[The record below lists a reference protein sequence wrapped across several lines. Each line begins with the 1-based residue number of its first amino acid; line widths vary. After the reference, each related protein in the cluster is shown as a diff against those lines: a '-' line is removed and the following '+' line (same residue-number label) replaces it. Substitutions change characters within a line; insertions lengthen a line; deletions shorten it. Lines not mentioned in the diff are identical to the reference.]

1 MALLACLGFVG
12 VLAWLVVGRVLSLQT
27 LAPPPLLSALAWG
40 GLVGCLAAAAPCGL
54 GALLREE
61 LDHGYIGIERSLLDV
76 PILCAAVLLGV
87 VASGGWAGSSTLRVD
102 AQTSAARHSRR
113 GASLAPLALAVL
125 HAGAMAYKSTVL
137 ADASAG
143 GSASGSDATGVGG
156 CRPTGGAATS
166 ALLWTSALVPFLG
179 FVWSAR
185 LWLSVTPE
193 RLLATERLL
202 LERRVAGRSFRQT
215 VVAGL
220 GTLEAGPGDSQS
232 AVDESVPAS
241 SSGKPAGNGVIV
253 LIHGFGA
260 GNGLWCENLRTL
272 SANHRLLCVEWRG
285 CGRSNR
291 PRFAASNYSDT
302 VSAAPL
308 RATSPHQFLL
318 PSVCLRDRIGSDR
331 PPAAVPISDGSGGA
345 VAACRWSGSSRPSS
359 AGGRRWA
366 SSNPSRWSGTAWGP
380 CWRRSGRACILAASA
395 S

>member
-1 MALLACLGFVG
+1 MKGREADAAPRRGSKEQLLDEAKRGQPQRRPPQAAAPARQPEPEVEEGEGRGLCRQLGVALLACLGLVG
-12 VLAWLVVGRVLSLQT
+12 VLAWVVMGRVLSLQT

-54 GALLREE
+54 GPLLREE
-61 LDHGYIGIERSLLDV
+61 LDHGYIGIESSLLDV

-87 VASGGWAGSSTLRVD
+87 VASGGWAGSSNLRVD
-102 AQTSAARHSRR
+102 AQTGEARHSRR

-125 HAGAMAYKSTVL
+125 HAGAMVYKSTVL
-137 ADASAG
+137 IDRSAG
-143 GSASGSDATGVGG
+143 GSASGSDAAGVGG
-156 CRPTGGAATS
+156 CRPTGGAAIS
-166 ALLWTSALVPFLG
+166 ALLWISALVPFLS

-232 AVDESVPAS
+232 AVDDSVPAS
-241 SSGKPAGNGVIV
+241 SSGKASNGVIV

-285 CGRSNR
+285 CGRSKR
-291 PRFAASNYSDT
+291 PRFTASNYSDT
-302 VSAAPL
+302 VRCVPQSQC
-308 RATSPHQFLL
+308 RF
-318 PSVCLRDRIGSDR
+318 R
-331 PPAAVPISDGSGGA
+331 PI
-345 VAACRWSGSSRPSS
+345 
-359 AGGRRWA
+359 
-366 SSNPSRWSGTAWGP
+366 
-380 CWRRSGRACILAASA
+380 RSC
-395 S
+395 